1 MHRYSG
7 TNHEYK
13 FIILFF
19 STFARK
25 LIITEHLESLK
36 GKMPIILLFAY
47 SCSHCCGGN
56 GGGGSTKQMHLQ
68 FVRRVRS
75 LATRVHDVVFSRA
88 NTSVSYYCE
97 LWFDAC
103 NTNWSKRVCNAARNA
118 SMWTNGQIEEI
129 SRKTI
134 LIIKKLHNDNML
146 NFLGVSAVVVVA
158 VVAAAA
164 AAASDFLMPR
174 NIRY

>member
-1 MHRYSG
+1 
-7 TNHEYK
+7 
-13 FIILFF
+13 
-19 STFARK
+19 
-25 LIITEHLESLK
+25 
-36 GKMPIILLFAY
+36 
-47 SCSHCCGGN
+47 
-56 GGGGSTKQMHLQ
+56 
-68 FVRRVRS
+68 
-75 LATRVHDVVFSRA
+75 
-88 NTSVSYYCE
+88 
-97 LWFDAC
+97 
-103 NTNWSKRVCNAARNA
+103 
-118 SMWTNGQIEEI
+118 MWTNGQIEEI